1 MNRIAGFVILA
12 AAAAVVVSVGCGGG
26 SGGGGSSAGTS
37 IPGRTFG
44 GPGNDYAWSVLQTTD
59 GGYIFAGFTNSAG
72 AGGYDGWVIKTDA
85 SGNAILEKT
94 FGTSGNDFTFSVQQT
109 SDGGYI
115 VAGVDNEIS
124 GSLPISG
131 VWLPLDFSGEL
142 TLRKLNADL
151 SLAWETKVGA
161 VSSGGSGY
169 PFSMGYAV
177 QQTVDGEYIVS
188 GATGTGVGGGQTLL
202 LKANAS
208 GTVLW
213 NAFLDG
219 EIGTGVRQAADNG
232 YVVSTTGAGGN
243 ILIKTGSSGAWEW
256 NRALAG
262 SGMALWNSSDGGFT
276 VTGGSVASAGDVYVA
291 KTDAS
296 GMILWERIFGSA
308 GGDIG
313 YSIQQVSDSGYIIAG
328 AGSGGGFN
336 HLFDVYL
343 VKRNAAGD
351 PLWDRYFGGTGDDL
365 GRSVRQTSD
374 GGYILAGSTNSAGA
388 GGVDAYLVKTDSA
401 GVPQW

>member
-1 MNRIAGFVILA
+1 MNRIAGFVMLT
-12 AAAAVVVSVGCGGG
+12 AAAAVVAVVGCGGG
-26 SGGGGSSAGTS
+26 GGGGGSSAGPS

-44 GPGNDYAWSVLQTTD
+44 GPGNDFSWSVQQTTD
-59 GGYIFAGFTNSAG
+59 GGYIFAGFTNSKE
-72 AGGYDGWVIKTDA
+72 AGGYDAWVVKTNS
-85 SGNAILEKT
+85 SGNVAQEKT
-94 FGTSGNDFTFSVQQT
+94 FGNSGNDFAFSIQQT
-109 SDGGYI
+109 TDGGYI
-115 VAGVDNEIS
+115 VAGVDNDIS
-124 GSLPISG
+124 GSSPNSG

-142 TLRKLNADL
+142 TLRKLNTDL
-151 SLAWETKVGA
+151 SQAWETKVGA

-177 QQTVDGEYIVS
+177 QQTVDDGYIVA
-188 GATGTGVGGGQTLL
+188 GATGTGAGGGQTLL
-202 LKANAS
+202 IRVDAS

-232 YVVSTTGAGGN
+232 YVVSTAGAGGN
-243 ILIKTGSSGAWEW
+243 FLIKTGSGGAWEW

-262 SGMALWNSSDGGFT
+262 SGLALWNTQDGGFA
-276 VTGGSVASAGDVYVA
+276 VTGDNAASTGDVYLA
-291 KTDAS
+291 KTDAN
-296 GMILWERIFGSA
+296 GMILWERTFGSA

-313 YSIQQVSDSGYIIAG
+313 YSIQQVSDSGYILAG

-343 VKRNAAGD
+343 VKRNAGGD
-351 PLWDRYFGGTGDDL
+351 SLWERYFGGTGDDL

-374 GGYILAGSTNSAGA
+374 GGYILAGSTNSEGA
-388 GGVDAYLVKTDSA
+388 GGIDAYLVKTDSA
-401 GVPQW
+401 GIPQW